1 MTNSYRLRYS
11 VLVNIIEK
19 KDEFAI
25 IKMNS
30 FDVVQAAINMS
41 DIGDN
46 LLNGNIDILD
56 QATSAIQINDRSFE
70 IIEQPS
76 PTVNKFRFVSELLN
90 KNDKDK
96 PLNEKLQ
103 LITKKNDGTIY
114 GQSGGR
120 SLQKIRI
127 HSGGYRVRQY

>member
-1 MTNSYRLRYS
+1 
-11 VLVNIIEK
+11 
-19 KDEFAI
+19 
-25 IKMNS
+25 MNS

-90 KNDKDK
+90 KHDKDK